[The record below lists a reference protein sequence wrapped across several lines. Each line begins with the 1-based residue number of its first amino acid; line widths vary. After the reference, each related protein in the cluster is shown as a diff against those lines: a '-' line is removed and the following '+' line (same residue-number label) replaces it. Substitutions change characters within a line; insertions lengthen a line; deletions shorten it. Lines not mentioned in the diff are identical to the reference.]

1 MSTADPQSI
10 PLAIL
15 PSAVPPAMI
24 RSRPAQPGIPATK
37 ADRDGLRDAVRRGM
51 AREAAVPPLG
61 MDEIKR
67 RAREALAEAG
77 LGDDCLDYAAVV
89 VNNESWRDALAA
101 VPFERR
107 LLLMPKCLREENR
120 CPAPF
125 DEFGLLC
132 KQCGLCSI
140 QDFQAEAE
148 RLGYAVLV
156 AEGSALVMAMVQ
168 TGTIHAIVGVSCM
181 PVLEKTFPHV
191 QAAAIPAVAV
201 PLLQDDCIDTAVD
214 VDWVWDYIHLE
225 AADRSRRVDLGGLH
239 DRVKTWFERPA
250 LDALMGPPAGHAEEI
265 ARSWLAVGGRRWRP
279 FLAAAVYE
287 ALTGTI
293 NATGADPT
301 PADDPEADRRIRA
314 IAVAVECFHKAS
326 LVHDDIEDGDVER
339 YGEPTLCGAHGVP
352 IALNVGDLLIGEG
365 YRLLAEAP
373 LDAAQVRAAVR
384 EAAGAQRLLC
394 QGQGAELAWS
404 RAPHTLASR
413 QVLEIFRLKTSPAF
427 DVALQLAAI
436 GAGRAAE
443 VADSLRAYSEAV
455 GIAYQI
461 KDDLDDIVDDAGLAS
476 LAGIGRTVADGGAES
491 RPSVVLAIA
500 AERARGADREIL
512 QTIAAGRPHPAAT
525 PERLRE
531 AIRAAKADEKAALLL
546 EGYKEQA
553 VRALEGLTDATLKGL
568 LRRVLAKM
576 FNELSFAGYC
586 REQEAKVAG
595 TALAGTALAGTD
607 RADGVRAGGAAVA
620 AETSAASA

>member
-1 MSTADPQSI
+1 MSTADPSSI
-10 PLAIL
+10 ALAIL
-15 PSAVPPAMI
+15 PPPVPPAVI
-24 RSRPAQPGIPATK
+24 RSRPPQPSIPQTK
-37 ADRDGLRDAVRRGM
+37 ADRDALRDAIRRGM
-51 AREAAVPPLG
+51 ASERAVPPLS
-61 MDEIKR
+61 MDELRR
-67 RAREALAEAG
+67 RATAALAEAG
-77 LGDDCLDYAAVV
+77 LSETHLDYAVV
-89 VNNESWRDALAA
+89 TVNNESWRDALAA

-107 LLLMPKCLREENR
+107 LLLMPKCLRVENR

-168 TGTIHAIVGVSCM
+168 TGTIEAIVGVSCM

-201 PLLQDDCIDTAVD
+201 PLLQDDCIDTTVD

-225 AADRSRRVDLGGLH
+225 AADRSRRLDLGGLH
-239 DRVKTWFERPA
+239 DTVRAWFERPA
-250 LDALMGPPAGHAEEI
+250 LDALMGPPVGHAEEI
-265 ARSWLAVGGRRWRP
+265 GRQWLAVGGRRWRP
-279 FLAAAVYE
+279 FLAAAVFE
-287 ALTGTI
+287 ALQTEEGTG
-293 NATGADPT
+293 NAAARD
-301 PADDPEADRRIRA
+301 AIQR

-326 LVHDDIEDGDVER
+326 LVHDDIEDGDFER

-365 YRLLAEAP
+365 YRLLAESGLP
-373 LDAAQVRAAVR
+373 PDRIRAAVR

-404 RAPHTLASR
+404 RSPTQLASR

-436 GAGRAAE
+436 GAGRADE
-443 VADSLRAYSEAV
+443 VSDVLRGYSEAV

-461 KDDLDDIVDDAGLAS
+461 KDDLEDLLDDAGLARN
-476 LAGIGRTVADGGAES
+476 AGIGEGAQS
-491 RPSVVLAIA
+491 RPSVVLALA
-500 AERARGADREIL
+500 AERARGDDREML
-512 QTIAAGRPHPAAT
+512 AAITSGQPHPAAT
-525 PERLRE
+525 PARLRE
-531 AIRAAKADEKAALLL
+531 AIQATKADEKAALLL
-546 EGYKEQA
+546 ESYKEQA
-553 VRALEGLTDATLKGL
+553 VRSLEGLSDPTLKGL
-568 LRRVLAKM
+568 LRRVLAKI
-576 FNELSFAGYC
+576 FNELTFEGYC
-586 REQEAKVAG
+586 REQEAK
-595 TALAGTALAGTD
+595 TARD
-607 RADGVRAGGAAVA
+607 AAA
-620 AETSAASA
+620 AESAATA

>member
-10 PLAIL
+10 SLAIL
-15 PSAVPPAMI
+15 PSAVPPALI

-37 ADRDGLRDAVRRGM
+37 ADRDALRDAVRRGM
-51 AREAAVPPLG
+51 ARVPAVPPLG
-61 MDEIKR
+61 LEELKR
-67 RAREALAEAG
+67 RAREALAAAG
-77 LGDDCLDYAAVV
+77 IGDDCLDYAAVV

-239 DRVKTWFERPA
+239 DRVKGWFERPA
-250 LDALMGPPAGHAEEI
+250 LDALMGPPVGHAEEI
-265 ARSWLAVGGRRWRP
+265 ARDWLAVGGRRWRP

-287 ALTGTI
+287 AL
-293 NATGADPT
+293 AADT
-301 PADDPEADRRIRA
+301 PADDTAAATAAAHRIQA

-326 LVHDDIEDGDVER
+326 LVHDDIEDGDFER

-373 LDAAQVRAAVR
+373 LDADQVRAAVR

-404 RAPHTLASR
+404 RSPTALASR

-436 GAGRAAE
+436 GAGRAGEVAE
-443 VADSLRAYSEAV
+443 VLRNYREAV
-455 GIAYQI
+455 GIAYQL
-461 KDDLDDIVDDAGLAS
+461 KDDLDDLVDDAGLAS
-476 LAGIGRTVADGGAES
+476 LAGGARAEAGAAAES

-500 AERARGADREIL
+500 AERARGEDREL
-512 QTIAAGRPHPAAT
+512 LATIAAGRPHPAAT
-525 PERLRE
+525 PARLRE
-531 AIRAAKADEKAALLL
+531 AIRSAKADEKAALLL

-553 VRALEGLTDATLKGL
+553 VRALEGLSDATLKGL

-595 TALAGTALAGTD
+595 AVQAGTVQAGTVQNGIVQNGTVQ
-607 RADGVRAGGAAVA
+607 AAHAAVHDR
-620 AETSAASA
+620 SAAPA

>member
-1 MSTADPQSI
+1 
-10 PLAIL
+10 
-15 PSAVPPAMI
+15 
-24 RSRPAQPGIPATK
+24 
-37 ADRDGLRDAVRRGM
+37 
-51 AREAAVPPLG
+51 
-61 MDEIKR
+61 
-67 RAREALAEAG
+67 
-77 LGDDCLDYAAVV
+77 
-89 VNNESWRDALAA
+89 
-101 VPFERR
+101 
-107 LLLMPKCLREENR
+107 
-120 CPAPF
+120 
-125 DEFGLLC
+125 
-132 KQCGLCSI
+132 
-140 QDFQAEAE
+140 
-148 RLGYAVLV
+148 
-156 AEGSALVMAMVQ
+156 
-168 TGTIHAIVGVSCM
+168 VSCM

-293 NATGADPT
+293 NAAGADPT
-301 PADDPEADRRIRA
+301 PAEDPEADRRIRA

-436 GAGRAAE
+436 GAGRAAD